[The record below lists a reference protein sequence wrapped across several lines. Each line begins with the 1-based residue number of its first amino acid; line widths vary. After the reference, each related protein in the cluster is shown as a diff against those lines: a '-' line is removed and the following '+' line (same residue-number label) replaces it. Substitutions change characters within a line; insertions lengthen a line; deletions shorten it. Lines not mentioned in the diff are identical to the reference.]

1 MHRVILIE
9 VINMTRKE
17 EITKKLEELELG
29 LYRADLNYN
38 HYTNLVYKYLE
49 KKRNLNEQ
57 INDLKEELQELESEN
72 LIAPLN
78 SAIAT
83 LKNYCGFQTNCR
95 NCLLNSNCEENVSHW
110 NKLK

>member
-49 KKRNLNEQ
+49 KKRDLKEQ

-78 SAIAT
+78 YAITT
-83 LKNYCGFQTNCR
+83 LQNYCKTIVECDK
-95 NCLLNSNCEENVSHW
+95 CLLKDNCEKIPNDWE
-110 NKLK
+110 KIK